1 MAEAVITAPP
11 PGNAPPPSDPPPTA
25 PPPGGATTDPPQ
37 PQDWSDDWRVKMA
50 GGDEKELKRLERF
63 ASPKEVYKS
72 YRSFETRLSTGEL
85 KSNLP
90 KDAKP
95 EAIAAWRKENGIP
108 DDVKG
113 YELPEGLKADDPIDK
128 GMIEKVL
135 SGLHAS
141 NATKEHAKA
150 ALKAFVEFRT
160 GLQEQTAE
168 NDANAKRA
176 TQDELRVEWGG
187 DYRGNANA
195 MENMLAGAPA
205 EVGEWLASARGAD
218 GKLLAGNPAVIRWLV
233 QTARELNPTATI
245 VPAGGDQAATIDT
258 ELQGLREKMK
268 DSRAWNS
275 DPKLQ
280 ARYVQLIAARDRI
293 KK

>member
-1 MAEAVITAPP
+1 MAEAVIDATLDTQ
-11 PGNAPPPSDPPPTA
+11 GNSGQTGKDTIVDDKTSS
-25 PPPGGATTDPPQ
+25 GEKTVVS
-37 PQDWSDDWRVKMA
+37 DWSDDWRAKMA
-50 GGDEKELKRLERF
+50 GGDEKEAKRLERF

-72 YRSFETRLSTGEL
+72 YRSFESRLSTGEL
-85 KSNLP
+85 KSSLP

-108 DDVKG
+108 DDAKG
-113 YELPEGLKADDPIDK
+113 YELPDGMKADDPIDK
-128 GMIEKVL
+128 PMIEKVL
-135 SGLHAS
+135 ADLHAS
-141 NATKEHAKA
+141 NASKEVAKT
-150 ALKAFVEFRT
+150 ALKSFVEFRKA
-160 GLQEQTAE
+160 LQEQTAE
-168 NDANAKRA
+168 NDSNAKRA

-187 DYRGNANA
+187 DYRANANA
-195 MENMLAGAPA
+195 MENMLAGAPP
-205 EVGEWLASARGAD
+205 EVGEWLANARGAD
-218 GKLLAGNPAVIRWLV
+218 GKMLAGNPAVIRWLV

-245 VPAGGDQAATIDT
+245 VPAGGDQAATIET

-280 ARYVQLIAARDRI
+280 ARYVQLITARDRI